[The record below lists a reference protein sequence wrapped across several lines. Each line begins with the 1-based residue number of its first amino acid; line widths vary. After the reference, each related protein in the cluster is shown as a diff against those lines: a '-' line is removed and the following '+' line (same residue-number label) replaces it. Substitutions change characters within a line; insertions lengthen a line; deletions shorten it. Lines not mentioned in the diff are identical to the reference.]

1 MKSFKPLFLFVV
13 ALALILTA
21 CGGPATPAPSQ
32 PEQPQ
37 QPAQPA
43 ATEAPQ
49 ATEAPTVDPNAP
61 VRGGTLIFGTPQ
73 EPGILNT
80 LLTSSSI
87 EDAVTSLFVEGL
99 VQVNEK
105 GEYVPVLAE
114 ELPTVSEDGLVV
126 TWKLKKGVKFS
137 NGKEF
142 TCEDVKFTM
151 EGALSDLSQVSTSG
165 YRDIETLECPDP
177 YTVVATFSEL
187 YAPYLRLFAYIV
199 PSDAGPL
206 DQMETWEYNQKPWGT
221 GPFVLEEWTPGDHL
235 TFVRN
240 PYYREEGKPY
250 LDKVIIRV
258 LPSREVGIQLL
269 GTGEIHALWD
279 ITEADLPALAKME
292 EQGVTYSA
300 AVTGE
305 NELLVLNFGAND
317 GSAPADPAQNP
328 HPILYDL
335 RVRQAI
341 QYAINKQMIA
351 DTLLYGNVKPGSTV
365 LPAGPFACPQPPSEY
380 NPEKAKALL
389 EEAGWKVGADGIREK
404 DGLRL
409 SLKINSTSGNLL
421 REQTEQVLAEMLK
434 QVGIELTI
442 ENMPSDV
449 FFAGG
454 ESDGLRDLG
463 KFDILLYTTGPAL
476 DPDSHLFS
484 NYTSYRIPTAE
495 NEWSGA
501 NFSRYINPDVDKWID
516 EAAVSMDLQ
525 TRKTL
530 YCKVAEQINKDLP
543 RIYLYERLSISGH
556 RKEFHNLTISPS
568 FVDFAW
574 GAQNWWLSK

>member
-1 MKSFKPLFLFVV
+1 MKPVHSL
-13 ALALILTA
+13 LIIAVLLVLTA
-21 CGGPATPAPSQ
+21 CSSSPAPSPSGSSQ
-32 PEQPQ
+32 TIPTAVVS
-37 QPAQPA
+37 QPA
-43 ATEAPQ
+43 TEQ
-49 ATEAPTVDPNAP
+49 PTVDPNAP
-61 VRGGTLIFGTPQ
+61 KPGGTLIFGTPQ
-73 EPGILNT
+73 EPAILNT
-80 LLTSSSI
+80 LLTTSSI

-99 VQVNEK
+99 VQVNDK

-126 TWKLKKGVKFS
+126 TWKLRKGVKFS
-137 NGKEF
+137 NGLEF

-165 YRDIETLECPDP
+165 YSSIETLECPDP
-177 YTVVATFSEL
+177 YTVVATFSEV

-199 PSDAGPL
+199 PHDAGPL
-206 DQMETWEYNQKPWGT
+206 DQMETWAYNQKPWGT
-221 GPFVLEEWTPGDHL
+221 GPFILEEWVAGDHL

-279 ITEADLPALAKME
+279 ITEADLATI
-292 EQGVTYSA
+292 EQSAGQNVTYKST
-300 AVTGE
+300 VTGE
-305 NELLVLNFGAND
+305 NELLVLNFGNND
-317 GSAPADPAQNP
+317 GSAPADPATNP

-351 DTLLYGNVKPGSTV
+351 DTLLYGKVKPGSTV
-365 LPAGPFACPQPPSEY
+365 LPAGPFACPQPASEY
-380 NPEKAKALL
+380 NPERAKALL
-389 EEAGWKVGADGIREK
+389 EEAGWQAGADGIREK
-404 DGLRL
+404 DGMRL

-454 ESDGLRDLG
+454 ESDGIRDTG
-463 KFDILLYTTGPAL
+463 KFDIILYTTGPGL

-484 NYTSYRIPTAE
+484 NYSSARIPTAE
-495 NEWSGA
+495 NDWAGA
-501 NFSRYINPDVDKWID
+501 NFSRYINPDVDTWID
-516 EAAVSMDLQ
+516 EAAIVMDQ
-525 TRKTL
+525 AARKEL
-530 YCKVAEQINKDLP
+530 YCKVATQINQDLP
-543 RIYLYERLSISGH
+543 RIFLYERLSITAH
-556 RKEFHNLTISPS
+556 RQEFHNLTISPS

-574 GAQNWWLSK
+574 AAQDWWLDQ